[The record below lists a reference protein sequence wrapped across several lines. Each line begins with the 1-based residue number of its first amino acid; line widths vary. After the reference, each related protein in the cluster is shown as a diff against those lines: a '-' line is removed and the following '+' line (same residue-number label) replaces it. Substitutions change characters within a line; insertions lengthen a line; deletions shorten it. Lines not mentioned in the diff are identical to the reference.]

1 MTTSRV
7 PKVLRKQGDP
17 EPPTFLELFF
27 DLVYIFIF
35 RRLAGE
41 LDENLT
47 AVGVLRVAVLLL
59 ATWWVWELM
68 VWLTDLFD
76 PRRPEIQFLII
87 LAMFGG
93 LVLALV
99 MPSAFGDA
107 GWIFVVVYL
116 GIIFVRAAVL
126 VTITRGH
133 PVQARS
139 ARLAFWFGVSGVAW
153 FTGAFVPDPAVR
165 LGLWAAAVA
174 TDYTAAR
181 IGWITPRLGRT
192 SLESRIF
199 TGVHVSERHRQIF
212 IIALGEVILS
222 SGLKFTSTR
231 FESTQWA
238 ALVTAFAAVVLLFL
252 TYARQA
258 RRLLAP
264 PALWAMDRVGP
275 GIVTAYAHLIMV
287 AGVVTVSAGD
297 AYVARRPVGELGRA
311 QMLTLAVGPALVLLG
326 SFLFERAVSG
336 QVLWS
341 RPAAIVVLVGM
352 APWFAPQP
360 ALVPAIGVDLVL
372 IGVFTSDVVMKQ
384 RWTRSRAGSFP

>member
-1 MTTSRV
+1 V

-99 MPSAFGDA
+99 VPSAFGDA

-133 PVQARS
+133 PGQARS

-165 LGLWAAAVA
+165 LGLWTAAVA

-252 TYARQA
+252 IYARQA

-297 AYVARRPVGELGRA
+297 AYVARRPLGELGRA
-311 QMLTLAVGPALVLLG
+311 QMLALAVGPALVLLG
-326 SFLFERAVSG
+326 TFLFERAVSG
-336 QVLWS
+336 QILWS
-341 RPAAIVVLVGM
+341 RPAAIVVLLGM

-372 IGVFTSDVVMKQ
+372 IGVFTSDVVTRQ
-384 RWTRSRAGSFP
+384 RWTRSHAGSFP